1 MQSGFELI
9 LEQKQGLVLT
19 PELIQ
24 AIRIL
29 QYNAQELEIFIE
41 EQVLAN
47 PVLETEQTEPDA
59 ETEASETAD
68 RELQAPEDVREIGGE
83 QRREDFDWLEYLQ
96 QKDYDDVSYG
106 HDFAVRDA
114 ERSAFSPEPRAAQG
128 TQGAPDSQD
137 VTLSE
142 HLMFQLQFAKLSPE
156 VTQIARYI
164 IESLDGS
171 GYLTQTKN
179 EITEQLNARP
189 KAVEKALAA
198 IRSLDPVGVGAV
210 DLADCLIMQLRDRG
224 HDRPEIEYIVNDH
237 LEDLA
242 ANRLAPIA
250 KEYGMKVREVQ
261 EIADVIRELEPKPG
275 SLFSDGV
282 TTAYVIPD
290 VIVEKIGGEYV
301 VTVSEGGGPHL
312 SISPY
317 YRRLMGSADAD
328 GELSAFLSGRFNA
341 ALWLIKS
348 IEHRRQTIYN
358 VVSGIVSHQLDF
370 FEHGKKHLK
379 PLTLKKIADEVG
391 IHESTVSRA
400 VNGKYMQTPRG
411 VFEIRYFFKSGVSDS
426 SDSSSGGVASD
437 GVKARISELLSTED
451 KSSPLSD
458 QAIAKELNADGLDIS
473 RRTVAKY
480 RDEMGIQASPMRKRY

>member
-47 PVLETEQTEPDA
+47 PVLETESEDA
-59 ETEASETAD
+59 DDAKADETAEP
-68 RELQAPEDVREIGGE
+68 ELQAPEDGREIVGK

-106 HDFAVRDA
+106 HDFQVRNA
-114 ERSAFSPEPRAAQG
+114 ERSAYSPEPRAAQG

-142 HLMFQLQFAKLSPE
+142 HLMFQLQFKKLSPE
-156 VTQIARYI
+156 VMQAARYI

-171 GYLTQTKN
+171 GYLTQSEE
-179 EITEQLNARP
+179 EIAAQLKMKLRT
-189 KAVEKALAA
+189 VDKALAQV
-198 IRSLDPVGVGAV
+198 RSFDPVGVGARN
-210 DLADCLIMQLRDRG
+210 LADCLIMQLKDRG
-224 HDRPEIEYIVNDH
+224 SLRPEAEDIVRDH

-242 ANRLAPIA
+242 TNRLGSIA

-261 EIADVIRELEPKPG
+261 EVADAIKGLEPKPG
-275 SLFSDGV
+275 SLFSDG
-282 TTAYVIPD
+282 TDTAYVIPD
-290 VIVEKIGGEYV
+290 VIVEKVGDEYA
-301 VTVSEGGGPHL
+301 VTISEAGSPQLG
-312 SISPY
+312 ISPY
-317 YRRLMGSADAD
+317 YRRLMKSADPD
-328 GELSAFLSGRFNA
+328 EELSAFLSGRFNA

-348 IEHRRQTIYN
+348 IEHRRQTSYN
-358 VVSGIVSHQLDF
+358 VVSAVVRHQNDF
-370 FEHGKKHLK
+370 FEHGRKHLK
-379 PLTLKKIADEVG
+379 PLTLKTIADEVG

-411 VFEIRYFFKSGVSDS
+411 VFEIRYFFKSGVSNG
-426 SDSSSGGVASD
+426 SSGGIASD
-437 GVKARISELLSTED
+437 GVKARISELISSED

-458 QAIAKELNADGLDIS
+458 QTIAEKLNSEGLDIS

-480 RDEMGIQASPMRKRY
+480 RDEMGAPSSPMRKRF